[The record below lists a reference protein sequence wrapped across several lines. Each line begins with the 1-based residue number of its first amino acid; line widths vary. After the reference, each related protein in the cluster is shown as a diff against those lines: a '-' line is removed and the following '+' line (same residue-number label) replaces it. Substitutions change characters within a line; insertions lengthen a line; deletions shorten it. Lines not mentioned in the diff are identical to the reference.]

1 MSQRLSALASAIGL
15 AVACAGCGPAILARY
30 DAVALADPA
39 ERSFPSGSSRQA
51 IDAQLGKP
59 QASRPL
65 PDGSRADTYTY
76 ILRNPE
82 WAAMKWAMAVGSV
95 ITVGFTEPLWV
106 PWASYDVF
114 KHRRTVT
121 FRYDPDDVVLDHA
134 PFVPYGPND
143 DSLPPPSFDAIR
155 GRCRVEDAAAGT
167 PSETSGAPGHRTYN
181 YSACVAKRLAIWGT
195 E

>member
-1 MSQRLSALASAIGL
+1 MIQRALAGAIGL
-15 AVACAGCGPAILARY
+15 ALACAGCGPAILAHY
-30 DAVALADPA
+30 DAVALALPA

-51 IDAQLGKP
+51 IEAQLGKP
-59 QASRPL
+59 DASRPL

-82 WAAMKWAMAVGSV
+82 WAAMKWAMAVGTV

-134 PFVPYGPND
+134 PLVGYGPDD
-143 DSLPPPSFDAIR
+143 DSISPPSFDAIR
-155 GRCRVEDAAAGT
+155 ERCRVEVHAAGA
-167 PSETSGAPGHRTYN
+167 SFDSSGAAPHRTYN
-181 YSACVAKRLAIWGT
+181 YSACVAKRLSIWGI